1 VLVVAL
7 LIVPAAAARLL
18 TDRLP
23 MMIALSAA
31 FGAMSAHL
39 GVAAS
44 AAAPGVP
51 TGAVI
56 VLVAVGVFVLAL
68 LLSPQ
73 RGLVAAFRRRAG
85 LLAAARAAAR

>member
-1 VLVVAL
+1 
-7 LIVPAAAARLL
+7 
-18 TDRLP
+18 
-23 MMIALSAA
+23 
-31 FGAMSAHL
+31 
-39 GVAAS
+39 
-44 AAAPGVP
+44 
-51 TGAVI
+51 VI